1 MLDVTNEWIKNKPII
16 YRNKM
21 GQYFTPNKMKEI
33 IMSLLPNMD
42 NANILEP
49 SVGTGEFIPYIRN
62 KFNNSNI
69 DSYDIDVEILKLVD
83 DSVNKMCISF
93 LEINPE
99 PKYDFVIGNPPYGT
113 YFNPSIKNRFLE
125 VISGRCN
132 IYTLFIKQ
140 GIDSLKEGGY
150 LAFVIPISMN
160 SGSYFSKLREYI
172 ISKCEIEHIILFD
185 DSEFIDAQQNVQ
197 ILILRKTFNTGK
209 NVFKIR
215 DLTFFTKDYN
225 RLYELTN
232 GKKTLKECGYLAKT
246 GTIVWN
252 QHKLNLT
259 TDNTKVKLIYS
270 NNIKDGKLI
279 EYKHPEKKQYIDTAR
294 ESDIYPS
301 IVVNRIVGKVGSI
314 NIKSAIVNEP
324 FLGENHVNIIYP
336 VTENV
341 ILIDK
346 VYESL
351 NSSETK
357 EIFEKLIGNT
367 QISKTELEYLVMF
380 D

>member
-1 MLDVTNEWIKNKPII
+1 MLNSESKNWYNNVNIEHRKK
-16 YRNKM
+16 Y
-21 GQYFTPNKMKEI
+21 GQYFTPDNIKEI
-33 IMSLLPNMD
+33 LIGRLPITENSL
-42 NANILEP
+42 ILEP
-49 SVGTGEFIPYIRN
+49 SIGTGEFIPFIKKHFVN
-62 KFNNSNI
+62 PTINSYEL
-69 DSYDIDVEILKLVD
+69 DPDLAKLND
-83 DSVNKMCISF
+83 NCICADF
-93 LEINPE
+93 LEVEDNNQ
-99 PKYDFVIGNPPYGT
+99 YDFIVGNPP
-113 YFNPSIKNRFLE
+113 FFQFKPSKKIADKYSD
-125 VISGRCN
+125 IIDGRIN
-132 IYTLFIKQ
+132 IYSLFIGKS
-140 GIDSLKEGGY
+140 IDLLKEGGY
-150 LAFVIPISMN
+150 LAFVLPTSMN
-160 SGSYFSKLREYI
+160 SGSYFKSLREFI
-172 ISKCEIEHIILFD
+172 IKTCEIEEIIMFNSNEFD
-185 DSEFIDAQQNVQ
+185 SAEQNVQ
-197 ILILRKTFNTGK
+197 ILILKKTFNTGK
-209 NVFKIR
+209 NIFKIR

-246 GTIVWN
+246 GTVVWN

-270 NNIKDGKLI
+270 NNIRDGKLI
-279 EYKHPEKKQYIDTAR
+279 DYNHPEKKQYIDTIK

-336 VTENV
+336 ITENV
-341 ILIDK
+341 ISIER

-367 QISKTELEYLVMF
+367 QISKTELEYLVLF